1 MIRKH
6 RYLLIACLVLLLLA
20 GGLLTSAQDEP
31 VTITA
36 WGHAHMPRVALDE
49 EMIAAFMEANP
60 NITVEYNVVPSDFYA
75 TLNTA
80 LASGAGPDLFNQFT
94 PFSAQ
99 FYLQGIL
106 DPVDPAGWGLESID
120 DVKALY
126 GSGDMAEGMLS
137 GATYDG
143 TLYGIPTEMSAY
155 ACYVN
160 NDVWAEAGLDPAVD
174 FPYTFEGMRD
184 VAEKLTIRDENGTII
199 RRGFDFNW
207 SAAIYM
213 MLHFNS
219 MVQQL
224 GGDMIDEVNYVAHID
239 TPEVKRTLEFW
250 NNWANE
256 WNLGGPEYVVS
267 RTGFRSEERMA
278 TECTMGNW
286 AVPAL
291 EAEDS
296 FAPNYSIYPQL
307 RWEDAVSNNGF
318 ANYGFY
324 WMANANSSDA
334 KQAAAWK
341 LIAWLSSRPDRY
353 LNEAGLFQPKAEY
366 LESEEFKNNEI
377 MPVFLNEIAVSYFHP
392 RFAGFNEAIDA
403 ILRMRDRVVL
413 AGEDIDTVLAETEE
427 EVNQILQR
435 AKIEF

>member
-6 RYLLIACLVLLLLA
+6 RLLLIMCLVLFLLA
-20 GGLLTSAQDEP
+20 GGLLASAQDEP

-36 WGHAHMPRVALDE
+36 WGHAHMPRVAVDE

-60 NITVEYNVVPSDFYA
+60 HITVEYEVLPSDFYA

-106 DPVDPAGWGLESID
+106 DPADPAGWGLESID

-126 GSGDMAEGMLS
+126 GSGDMAEGMLA

-160 NDVWAEAGLDPAVD
+160 NDTWAEAGLDPAED
-174 FPYTFEGMRD
+174 FPYTFEGMRE

-224 GGDMIDEVNYVAHID
+224 GGDMIDEVNYVANIN

-267 RTGFRSEERMA
+267 RTGFQSEERMA

-286 AVPAL
+286 AVPGL

-307 RWEDAVSNNGF
+307 RWEDAVSSNGF

-324 WMANANSSDA
+324 WMVNANSSDA
-334 KQAAAWK
+334 ERAAAWK

-353 LNEAGLFQPKAEY
+353 LNEAGLFQPKADY

-377 MPVFLNEIAVSYFHP
+377 MPIFLNEIAVSYFHP

-403 ILRMRDRVVL
+403 ILRMRQRVVL